1 MRISFNWLRELV
13 DTDLTVLQVSDRLTM
28 AGLEVE
34 GLEYLGEG
42 ISGVVVGRI
51 VSINPHPNAD
61 KLTLC
66 EVDNGKE
73 ILPIVCGAKN
83 MKAGDKVPLAMAGAK
98 LPGGLKIEK
107 TKLRGVMSFGMLCS
121 EKELGLAKES
131 SGLMILPEDASVGED
146 IVKAVGL
153 EDWAMEIN
161 VTPNRPD
168 CLCTI
173 GIARE
178 AAALARTALRQPK
191 LRLTEHGAKIAG
203 RMKVTVEDQE
213 LCPRYAGRL
222 ITGITVGPSPAWMR
236 RRLRAVGVRSINNV
250 VDATNYV
257 MMEMGQPLHAFDY
270 QFLAGQEIIVRP
282 AEEGEVFTTLDGIER
297 TLSAG
302 MLLICDADRPVA
314 LAGVMGGQNSEVSD
328 GTTEIFLESAYF
340 NPPCVRK
347 TSRKLGLHTEASH
360 RFERGADPEAV
371 IKALDRAASMIA
383 ELAGGEIATERI
395 DEYPNPLK
403 MPVVTLRV
411 AKVNDVLGAALE
423 KNEIADIMKRLHIKI
438 HEETAASILLQAPA
452 FRPDLTREIDFVEE
466 AARVYGYGKIRSS
479 MPARAVAAREPDV
492 ALIASRRA
500 REAMHDC
507 GFYEVVNYSF
517 MNPGDFDRLGLP
529 EDDFRR
535 KTVAL
540 RNPLSAEQSVMRT
553 TLLPSLLS
561 NLSLNLSRGV
571 RDMKIFELSRVFIN
585 AGAGLPNEPLKIGGL
600 AYGVRSASPWDAGV
614 RETDFYDLKGA
625 VEQLLDAMRVQNV
638 VFASEEGTPFL
649 HPGKAARLLIGGS
662 PAGYIGQVHPDTAGR
677 WDIPANVYVFEID
690 FQSIIEAAQ
699 ELPSY
704 RPLPKYP
711 AVERDIAV
719 IVPTDVTSFSV
730 QKTIESLKLAFIE
743 DVRLFDYYEGA
754 PIPDGKKSLAY
765 TVTYRSFEKTL
776 TDEEV
781 NLLHK
786 KIMDALKDRLGAEIR
801 EQ

>member
-1 MRISFNWLRELV
+1 MRISFNWLKEYV
-13 DTDLTVLQVSDRLTM
+13 ETDLTVQQVSDRLTM

-83 MKAGDKVPLAMAGAK
+83 MKAGDKVPLAQAGSS
-98 LPGGLKIEK
+98 LPGGMKIEK
-107 TKLRGVMSFGMLCS
+107 AKLRGVMSFGMLCS
-121 EKELGLAKES
+121 EKELGLARES
-131 SGLMILPEDASVGED
+131 SGLMILPEDAPVGED
-146 IVKAVGL
+146 IVKAIGL
-153 EDWAMEIN
+153 DDWAMEIN

-168 CLCTI
+168 CLSTA

-178 AAALARTALRQPK
+178 AAALTRAALRQPK
-191 LRLTEHGAKIAG
+191 FKLSEHGAKIAG
-203 RMKVTVEDQE
+203 RMKVTVEDTE

-222 ITGITVGPSPAWMR
+222 VAGLKVGPSPVWMQ

-270 QFLAGQEIIVRP
+270 QFLAGQEIIVRR
-282 AEEGEVFTTLDGIER
+282 ASDGEVFTTLDGVER
-297 TLSAG
+297 MLSKD

-314 LAGVMGGQNSEVSD
+314 LAGVMGGQNSEVS
-328 GTTEIFLESAYF
+328 GETTDIFLESAYF
-340 NPPCVRK
+340 NPSCVRK

-360 RFERGADPEAV
+360 RFERGADPEGV
-371 IKALDRAASMIA
+371 VKALDRAASMIA
-383 ELAGGEIATERI
+383 ELAGGAVATGRI
-395 DEYPNPLK
+395 DEYPTPLR
-403 MPVVTLRV
+403 MPAVMLRV
-411 AKVNDVLGAALE
+411 PRVNAVLGADLE
-423 KNEIADIMKRLHIKI
+423 KDEIADIMKRLQIKI
-438 HEETAASILLQAPA
+438 HEEGPDSLLLQAPA
-452 FRPDLTREIDFVEE
+452 FRPDLTREIDFIEE
-466 AARVYGYGKIRSS
+466 AARVHGYAKIRSS
-479 MPARAVAAREPDV
+479 MPARAVAAREPDT
-492 ALIASRRA
+492 ALAASGRA
-500 REAMHDC
+500 REAMQDC

-517 MNPGDFDRLGLP
+517 MDPGDFYRLGLP

-535 KTVAL
+535 KTVTL
-540 RNPLSAEQSVMRT
+540 QNPLSVEQSVMRT
-553 TLLPSLLS
+553 TLLPSLLD

-571 RDMKIFELSRVFIN
+571 RDLRIFELSRVFLH
-585 AGAGLPNEPLKIGGL
+585 AGPGLPNEPLKIGGL
-600 AYGVRSASPWDAGV
+600 ACGVRAASPWEAGG
-614 RETDFYDLKGA
+614 RETDFYDMKGA
-625 VEQLLDAMRVQNV
+625 VEQLLDALKAANA
-638 VFASEEGTPFL
+638 VFAALEDAPFL
-649 HPGKAARLLIGGS
+649 HPGKAARLLVGGS
-662 PAGYIGQVHPDTAGR
+662 PAGYIGQVHPDVALR
-677 WDIPANVYVFEID
+677 WDIPSEVYVFELD
-690 FQSIIEAAQ
+690 FQSITEAAQ

-704 RPLPKYP
+704 TALPRYP

-719 IVPTDVTSFSV
+719 IVPADVTSFSV
-730 QKTIESLKLAFIE
+730 MKTMESLKLALVE

-754 PIPDGKKSLAY
+754 PIPEGKKSLAY
-765 TVTYRSFEKTL
+765 TVTYRSLAKTL

-781 NLLHK
+781 NLVHK